1 MNDPAE
7 VTRFT
12 GSPLIVGVFPGQ
24 DPAVWQRALDLS
36 ESLSAPLLAAFVDPT
51 SYLIEWTPG
60 NDVLPISLEPVID
73 PEGEA
78 AIAAA
83 ELKEVLERAD
93 LFVHHA
99 IRRDALSVRQRM
111 SDLLQRL
118 GDGEFWR
125 FESLFSAEEGRQGV
139 VVTFLAVLELA
150 KEQLLEITQI
160 EALAPI
166 YVKSLSS
173 GSEDLA
179 LTVSSTDDSLD
190 DSTE

>member
-83 ELKEVLERAD
+83 ELKEVLERAATGYVTQWSLRIIGGD
-93 LFVHHA
+93 PARALGRLAAAERASTIIVGT
-99 IRRDALSVRQRM
+99 RRP
-111 SDLLQRL
+111 
-118 GDGEFWR
+118 G
-125 FESLFSAEEGRQGV
+125 
-139 VVTFLAVLELA
+139 FLAKVEEIFAGSIIDRLLTTQHIPVLA
-150 KEQLLEITQI
+150 VPSANVQHHFH
-160 EALAPI
+160 
-166 YVKSLSS
+166 SH
-173 GSEDLA
+173 G
-179 LTVSSTDDSLD
+179 
-190 DSTE
+190 

>member
-1 MNDPAE
+1 MQEYERFKQAAE
-7 VTRFT
+7 EIDALPRLERDFVT
-12 GSPLIVGVFPGQ
+12 V
-24 DPAVWQRALDLS
+24 
-36 ESLSAPLLAAFVDPT
+36 AAFVPERT
-51 SYLIEWTPG
+51 EVRVP
-60 NDVLPISLEPVID
+60 PPV
-73 PEGEA
+73 ELRELLLA
-78 AIAAA
+78 
-83 ELKEVLERAD
+83 LKEVLERAD